1 MASMPTSIRLS
12 PSEKRQIAAAAR
24 KRGLTPTAF
33 IKNAALA
40 QSSSPEADF
49 EKLRREVDGIQQKL
63 ENEMDYQQAAA
74 AWERHINSGKPARRP
89 EEVWR
94 ELGV

>member
-1 MASMPTSIRLS
+1 MST
-12 PSEKRQIAAAAR
+12 PSEKRRIAAAAR

-40 QSSSPEADF
+40 LSSSPEAYF
-49 EKLRREVDGIQQKL
+49 ERLRREVDGIQQKL
-63 ENEMDYQQAAA
+63 ENEMDYQQPAA

-94 ELGV
+94 ELGI